1 MKLCLP
7 SWQQPGTWLQNCL
20 ALKPYSWVQ
29 GIELLFFTWD
39 AKIKTEFSTE
49 LEGIQR
55 LKRRF
60 SFSLHLPEIIAPE
73 TEELIALTNS
83 FVQLYVFHP
92 WEEGK
97 GGSSL
102 EDWARLVDRLRSAY
116 GKDRFAMEY
125 TGEIPFKRA
134 MELLP
139 DSQICADTGCLARNL
154 YSPAAWI
161 QERAPSIREI
171 HLHSAKGGKDHLAL
185 GSGDIWL
192 PELAKSA
199 ETSDW
204 RIVLETFSLE
214 ESLASYKTLKEA
226 LA

>member
-1 MKLCLP
+1 MKICLP
-7 SWQQPGTWLQNCL
+7 SWQQPGSWLQNCL

-39 AKIKTEFSTE
+39 AKVKAEFSAE
-49 LEGIQR
+49 LEGIKR

-60 SFSLHLPEIIAPE
+60 SFSLHLPEIMKPE
-73 TEELIALTNS
+73 TEELLALTHS

-97 GGSSL
+97 GDCSL
-102 EDWARLVDRLRSAY
+102 EEWAKQVDSFRSAY
-116 GKDRFAMEY
+116 GKDTFVMEY
-125 TGEIPFKRA
+125 TGKIPFKRA
-134 MELLP
+134 IGLLP
-139 DSQICADTGCLARNL
+139 DSQICADTGCLLRNL
-154 YSPAAWI
+154 CPPAAWI
-161 QERAPSIREI
+161 QERALSIREI

-185 GSGDIWL
+185 NSEDYWL
-192 PELAKSA
+192 HELAKSA

-214 ESLASYKTLKEA
+214 DSLTSYNTLKEA

>member
-1 MKLCLP
+1 VKLCLP
-7 SWQQPGTWLQNCL
+7 SWQQPGSWLQNCL

-39 AKIKTEFSTE
+39 AKVKAEFSAD
-49 LEGIQR
+49 LEGVKR
-55 LKRRF
+55 LTRRF
-60 SFSLHLPEIIAPE
+60 SFSLHLPEIMTPE
-73 TEELIALTNS
+73 TEELLALTRS

-97 GGSSL
+97 DNVSIEEWAKRMGSF
-102 EDWARLVDRLRSAY
+102 RSAY
-116 GKDRFAMEY
+116 GTDTFVMEY

-134 MELLP
+134 IELLP

-214 ESLASYKTLKEA
+214 ESLASYNTLKEA